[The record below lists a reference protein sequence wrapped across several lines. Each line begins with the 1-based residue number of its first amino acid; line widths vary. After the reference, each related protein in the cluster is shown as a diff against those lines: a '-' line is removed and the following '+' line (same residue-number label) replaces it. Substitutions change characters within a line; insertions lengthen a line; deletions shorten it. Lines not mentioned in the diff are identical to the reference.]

1 MRLIGRNDLFLLL
14 GLTVALFAIFSRPL
28 ARGLDWAREID
39 RSWGLQLLPG
49 LVILAVV
56 LMVHQVRKRHEMRV
70 QALASAAVARLA
82 TERVERLV
90 TFGKALSEALDHA
103 SIGTVAATHLP
114 ALAEGRG
121 AWAMALSSGTWRPLA
136 VVADRSLTE
145 CELAA
150 QRALGDEPTGSDPV
164 PSDVCF
170 PMIVGRQPVGV
181 LGVVA
186 DQAVSAHQRTV
197 LAAAAALLAGALK
210 NAELFEVVHENSVRD
225 SLTGCFN
232 RQHAMEILDVELR
245 RARRTKLPLSVMILD
260 LDHFKAINDRY
271 GHLCGD
277 AALSAVGL
285 RMQAVLRA
293 SDVKCRY
300 GGEEF
305 LLLLPETTIAGAQH
319 VAEVLRH
326 DLEKHPVPW
335 RKDGVHTVDV
345 RITASI
351 GLTTV
356 VPGELDANTIIARA
370 DAALYRAKE
379 SGRNCVSVADVATP
393 MSGAAQP

>member
-14 GLTVALFAIFSRPL
+14 GLTAALFAIFSRPL
-28 ARGLDWAREID
+28 ARALDWAREID
-39 RSWGLQLLPG
+39 RSWGLQLVPG

-56 LMVHQVRKRHEMRV
+56 LTFHQVRKRHEMRV
-70 QALASAAVARLA
+70 QALASAAAARLA

-90 TFGKALSEALDHA
+90 TFGKALGEALDHA
-103 SIGTVAATHLP
+103 AIGRVVRDHLP
-114 ALAEGRG
+114 NLAEGRG
-121 AWAMALSSGTWRPLA
+121 AWAMALSSGAWRPLA

-150 QRALGDEPTGSDPV
+150 RRALGDEPQGGEPV

-170 PMIVGRQPVGV
+170 PMMVGRQPVGV
-181 LGVVA
+181 VGVTDPVT
-186 DQAVSAHQRTV
+186 AHQQTV

-245 RARRTKLPLSVMILD
+245 RARRTKQPLSLMILD
-260 LDHFKAINDRY
+260 LDYFKTINDRF

-277 AALSAVGL
+277 AALSSVGL

-305 LLLLPETTIAGAQH
+305 LVLLPETTLAGAEH

-326 DLEKHPVPW
+326 DLEKHPVRW
-335 RKDGVHTVDV
+335 HKQDSDAAEI

-351 GLTTV
+351 GVTTV
-356 VPGELDANTIIARA
+356 VPGEVDPTAVIARA
-370 DAALYRAKE
+370 DAALYRAKDQ
-379 SGRNCVSVADVATP
+379 GRNRVCLATP
-393 MSGAAQP
+393 SESLSDSAARV

>member
-14 GLTVALFAIFSRPL
+14 GLTAALLAIFSRPL
-28 ARGLDWAREID
+28 ARALDWAREID
-39 RSWGLQLLPG
+39 RSWGLQLVPG

-56 LMVHQVRKRHEMRV
+56 LTFHQVRKRHELRV
-70 QALASAAVARLA
+70 QALASAAAARLA

-90 TFGKALSEALDHA
+90 AFGKALGEALDHA
-103 SIGTVAATHLP
+103 AIGRVVRDHLP
-114 ALAEGRG
+114 SLAEGRG

-150 QRALGDEPTGSDPV
+150 RRAVGDEPGGSDPV

-170 PMIVGRQPVGV
+170 PMMVGRQLVGAVGV
-181 LGVVA
+181 T
-186 DQAVSAHQRTV
+186 DQAVTDHQRTV
-197 LAAAAALLAGALK
+197 LAAGAALLAGALK
-210 NAELFEVVHENSVRD
+210 NAELFEMVHENSVRD

-232 RQHAMEILDVELR
+232 RQHGMEMLDVELR
-245 RARRTKLPLSVMILD
+245 RARRTKHPLSVMILD
-260 LDHFKAINDRY
+260 LDHFKAINDRC

-277 AALSAVGL
+277 AALSSAGL

-305 LLLLPETTIAGAQH
+305 LVLLPETTLAGAAH
-319 VAEVLRH
+319 VAEVLRR
-326 DLEKHPVPW
+326 DLEKHPVRWP
-335 RKDGVHTVDV
+335 KQGSDV
-345 RITASI
+345 ADVQITASI
-351 GLTTV
+351 GVTTV
-356 VPGELDANTIIARA
+356 VPGEVDPTAVIARA

-379 SGRNCVSVADVATP
+379 EGRNRVCV
-393 MSGAAQP
+393 AAPSQSLSDSAALV